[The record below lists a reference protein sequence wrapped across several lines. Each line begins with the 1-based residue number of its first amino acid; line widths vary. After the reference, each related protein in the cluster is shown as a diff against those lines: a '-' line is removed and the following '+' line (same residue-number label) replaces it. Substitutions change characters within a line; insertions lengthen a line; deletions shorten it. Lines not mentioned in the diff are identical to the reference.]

1 MSTIQILSE
10 IEDSRK
16 GGKTAKFNGF
26 LEDYLHSDNP
36 IKEEVKESL
45 KKVLDAYPDFRI
57 LTDYRFNV
65 NRDAI
70 SNQIIRYKDVAKLP
84 NNYYDL
90 ALILYGALNNDRE
103 LVILIADGTRNVDY
117 FLAKGMYYT
126 LTEQHGVLESARQE
140 VIVVTMAHLER
151 LLDFINEFNNDPR
164 LRVAPFQRRLDK
176 EYFSNFNDL
185 HNQIAEMSTN
195 IKENV
200 AEDLGLVRD
209 RSLVIFRNIASW
221 YLFKKVLYVSYMS
234 NKDLLNNKAQG
245 NMKQHRNNAKTLV
258 DALPFVAFS
267 EMWRMKA
274 IKPTPIVEEP
284 VVEPE
289 TPVVEPETPVVEPET
304 PVVEP
309 ETPVVEPEI
318 PVVEPE
324 TPVVEPETP
333 VVEPTSE
340 SVVEEQTE

>member
-1 MSTIQILSE
+1 MSTIQMLSE
-10 IEDSRK
+10 VEDSRK

-26 LEDYLHSDNP
+26 LEDYLNSDGP

-45 KKVLDAYPDFRI
+45 QKVLDAYPDFRI

-84 NNYYDL
+84 TNYYDL

-103 LVILIADGTRNVDY
+103 LVILVADGTRNVDY

-126 LTEQHGVLESARQE
+126 LTEQHGLLENARQE
-140 VIVVTMAHLER
+140 VIVVTMAHLDK
-151 LLDFINEFNNDPR
+151 LLDFINEFNNDSR

-185 HNQIAEMSTN
+185 HTQVNDIATQ
-195 IKENV
+195 IKESV
-200 AEDLGLVRD
+200 AEDLGLVKD
-209 RSLVIFRNIASW
+209 RSLVIFRNIATW
-221 YLFKKVLYVSYMS
+221 YLFKKLLYVSYMS
-234 NKDLLNNKAQG
+234 NKDLLNNKAEG
-245 NMKQHRNNAKTLV
+245 NMRQHRNNAKQLV
-258 DALPFVAFS
+258 DSLPFVAFS
-267 EMWRMKA
+267 EMWRMKPVR
-274 IKPTPIVEEP
+274 PTVNPETP

-309 ETPVVEPEI
+309 ETPVVEPET

-333 VVEPTSE
+333 VVEPTE
-340 SVVEEQTE
+340 